1 MPELPEV
8 ENTRRYLL
16 QAGLPGRT
24 FTDVQIGWARSV
36 KRPPVEEFVL
46 GGRGSQAQDVQRRG
60 KYILVSLSKD
70 ELPDDPTLILHLGM
84 TGGLRIH
91 PRSRPL
97 PPLLRHTFA
106 LDDGRELRFL
116 DPRKFGHLWL
126 VADPQNVL
134 SLLGPEPLD
143 SDFTAEKLAQA
154 LAGRNAPIKALLLEQ
169 SIVAGLG
176 NLYTDESIYLAGIHP
191 MRPAADLS
199 NEEISRLRDGIINAL
214 TTAVAQYDQR
224 RIEAWPD
231 PPFAL
236 SPWTIPRRS
245 GEPCPKCGTP
255 VQLIRVRGRSTH
267 FCPKCQPA
275 GVRLVS

>member
-24 FTDVQIGWARSV
+24 FTKVQIGWARSV
-36 KRPPVEEFVL
+36 KKPSIEEFVL
-46 GGRGSQAQDVQRRG
+46 GVTGGQAQDVKRRG
-60 KYILVSLSKD
+60 KYILVPLSKNG
-70 ELPDDPTLILHLGM
+70 LPGDHTLILHLGM

-91 PRSRPL
+91 PKSRHL
-97 PPLLRHTFA
+97 PPMLRHSFA

-126 VADPQNVL
+126 VADPQNAL
-134 SLLGPEPLD
+134 SFLGPEPLD
-143 SDFTAEKLAQA
+143 GDFTAEKLAQA

-176 NLYTDESIYLAGIHP
+176 NLYADESLYLAGIHP

-199 NEEISRLRDGIINAL
+199 PEEISRLRDGIVSAL
-214 TTAVAQYDQR
+214 TTAVAEYDQS

-245 GEPCPKCGTP
+245 GEPCPRCETP
-255 VQLIRVRGRSTH
+255 VKLVRVRGRSTY
-267 FCPKCQPA
+267 FCPQCQPA
-275 GVRLVS
+275 DLRLIP